1 MALTISQIQSH
12 LERRKFPCVLG
23 EDDYAA
29 IIDAALLE
37 FDRHT
42 PLVVF
47 AAFLTREH
55 QEDYFIFDAADPV
68 TQIPDPDN
76 TGQFLALCADALN
89 VREVYWNPGGDWSS
103 LNIFSPG
110 WQMLSQVILFT
121 GSYFHQPSQMMTLRQ
136 KLDSWKT
143 QFGSQGFEVFG
154 EPGDPTAFLRIY
166 PEPQQSDGN
175 VVVEFSRGH
184 TLATIG
190 RAYERYFYQWIE
202 YLVCEAIANYYSQT
216 AGVQLLGFS
225 DSKAAMQYWERQRDR
240 KYEKVLAIQ
249 AGIHGQVERS

>member
-12 LERRKFPCVLG
+12 LERRKFPCVLS

-29 IIDAALLE
+29 IIDAALRE

-47 AAFLTREH
+47 ASFLTKEH
-55 QEDYFIFDAADPV
+55 QEDYFIFDPDDVV

-76 TGQFLALCADALN
+76 IGQFLALCADALN

-121 GSYFHQPSQMMTLRQ
+121 GSYFHQPSQMMLLRQ
-136 KLDSWKT
+136 KLDSWKN
-143 QFGSQGFEVFG
+143 QFGSQGFDVFG
-154 EPGDPTAFLRIY
+154 EPGDATAFLRIY
-166 PEPQQSDGN
+166 PEPQQDGGN

-190 RAYERYFYQWIE
+190 RSYERYFYQWVE

-216 AGVQLLGFS
+216 AGVQLLGFA
-225 DSKAAMQYWERQRDR
+225 DSKSAMQYWERQRDA
-240 KYEKVLAIQ
+240 KYAKVLAVQ